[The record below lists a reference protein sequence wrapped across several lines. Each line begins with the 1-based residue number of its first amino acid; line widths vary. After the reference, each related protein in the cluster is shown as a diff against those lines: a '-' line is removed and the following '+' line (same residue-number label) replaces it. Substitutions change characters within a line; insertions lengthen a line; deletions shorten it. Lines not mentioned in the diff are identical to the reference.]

1 MKVSLIFLSF
11 LFFASVLSAA
21 DAPAV
26 KLEKDY
32 FDAVVLLIEHKAG
45 LLGIQYFDEATGA
58 EEKHSFRVDP
68 EDVYVA
74 DALNRPLEFTDVQI
88 GDRVDVYSE
97 IDASGKE
104 AVIDI
109 IDYSRFE
116 KE

>member
-1 MKVSLIFLSF
+1 MKVRLLFFSL
-11 LFFASVLSAA
+11 LFFASVSPAA
-21 DAPAV
+21 DAPAP

-45 LLGIQYFDEATGA
+45 LLGIQYFNEASGS

-68 EDVYVA
+68 DDVYVA
-74 DALNRPLEFTDVQI
+74 DALNRPLEFTDVQV
-88 GDRVDVYSE
+88 GDRVDIYSE

-116 KE
+116 AE